1 MIRFVRFNIV
11 GAFGIGVQLAALWIL
26 ADVAHVNYVFATPAA
41 VGLAVAHN
49 FVWHWWWTWRDRAE
63 AGGVTGAFVRF
74 ALTNGAL
81 SLAGN
86 LGVMAVLVSGAH
98 LGPVVANAIAIGV
111 CGLLNFW
118 LGDEVVF
125 RRAGST

>member
-11 GAFGIGVQLAALWIL
+11 GALGVGIQLAALWIL
-26 ADVAHVNYVFATPAA
+26 ADVARVHYMLATPAA

-49 FVWHWWWTWRDRAE
+49 FVWHWCWTWRDHAE
-63 AGGVTGAFVRF
+63 AGGVSGAFVRF
-74 ALTNGAL
+74 SLANGAL

-86 LGVMAVLVSGAH
+86 LGVMAVLVSVAH
-98 LGPVVANAIAIGV
+98 LGPVVANGIAIGV

-118 LGDEVVF
+118 LADEVVF
-125 RRAGST
+125 RRARST